1 MHFYR
6 SSGLIPSLLALAAIG
21 AAQKVNIANGT
32 IQGGKCNRTD
42 SYYFSSIPYALP
54 PVGDLRLKAPQ
65 PHAGAYNGTLD
76 ATASPASCIQFS
88 TEFAESNTQSE
99 DCLYLNIWT
108 PSTVK
113 CGSKLPVKVWL
124 YGGGNEAGGISDPT
138 YDGCYATS
146 DSIIV
151 SINYRV
157 GPLGFLALDS
167 LGLNGNFGLQDQLLG
182 LSWVQEN
189 IAAFGGDPTKVL
201 LFGQSAGATD
211 AYTISTLPQAPE
223 LINSAALES
232 GGGRDPPTVE
242 KAQQWQQ
249 HFLDSLNCTTPDLDC
264 VLAASTSDLVIA
276 EAAMPNEQAPGA
288 TTPFTAEGARA
299 NWGPLVDGDVL
310 PVAPTSVGNKVPAI
324 FGFNAEE
331 GTIFVFGDY
340 QEESLSL
347 TQADYDTFLEYNFGP
362 LASVVNQT
370 YSVSKFNST
379 IAPVFAAM
387 ETVLGEV
394 SYKCPAYR
402 ALLKSQ
408 EIGMPAWSY
417 EFSHTPSCAWYS
429 AIPNRI
435 LKYVGATHTAEIPF
449 VFNTTHNMPLPDGNC
464 TFTDAEEELAVS
476 MSEAWT
482 SMAAFGRPGD
492 ETAWPQW
499 TKNTSAGVNI
509 DESMVVGTVDF
520 TSCLFW
526 DAINAKSLEIA
537 NAS

>member
-1 MHFYR
+1 MHFSSR
-6 SSGLIPSLLALAAIG
+6 SRLIPGLLALASTS
-21 AAQKVNIANGT
+21 AAQTVNIANGT

-54 PVGDLRLKAPQ
+54 PVDDLRFKAPQ
-65 PHAGAYNGTLD
+65 PHVQAYNGTLD
-76 ATASPASCIQFS
+76 ATVAPASCIQFS
-88 TEFAESNTQSE
+88 TLFAESNTQSE

-108 PSTVK
+108 PSTATRD
-113 CGSKLPVKVWL
+113 SKLPVKVWL
-124 YGGGNEAGGISDPT
+124 YGGGNEAGGVSDPT

-157 GPLGFLALDS
+157 GPLGFLALES

-182 LSWVQEN
+182 LEWIQEN
-189 IAAFGGDPTKVL
+189 IESFGGDPTKVL
-201 LFGQSAGATD
+201 LFGQSAGAID
-211 AYTISTLPQAPE
+211 VYVISTLPQATE
-223 LINSAALES
+223 LISSVALES
-232 GGGRDPPTVE
+232 GGGRDPPTVN

-249 HFLDSLNCTTPDLDC
+249 HFLDQLNCTTPDLDC
-264 VLAASTSDLVIA
+264 VLAASTSELVVA
-276 EAAMPNEQAPGA
+276 EAAMPDEQAPGA

-299 NWGPLVDGDVL
+299 NWGPLVDGNIL
-310 PVAPTSVGNKVPAI
+310 PETPTAVGNKVPAI
-324 FGFNAEE
+324 FGFNSEE
-331 GTIFVFGDY
+331 GTLFVFGDY

-347 TQADYDTFLEYNFGP
+347 TQADYDVFLEYNFGP

-387 ETVLGEV
+387 STVLGEV
-394 SYKCPAYR
+394 SYKCPAHR
-402 ALLKSQ
+402 ALLKSR
-408 EIGMPAWSY
+408 EIGVPVWSY
-417 EFSHTPSCAWYS
+417 EFSHTPSCAWYG
-429 AIPNRI
+429 AIPESI
-435 LKYVGATHTAEIPF
+435 LEYVGATHTAEIPF

-464 TFTDAEEELAVS
+464 TFTNAEQALSAS

-482 SMAAFGRPGD
+482 SMAEFGRPAD
-492 ETAWPQW
+492 ETVWPQW
-499 TKNTSAGVNI
+499 TRNTSAGVNI
-509 DESMVVGTVDF
+509 DESMVVGTVDY

-526 DAINAKSLEIA
+526 DAIYEKSVEIA